1 MTARPLRIFI
11 TSGETSGDM
20 LAAQLMRKLKELT
33 GGQVHFEGVGGPRM
47 EAEGLTSLFPVD
59 DIAVMGLV
67 DILPKLRILID
78 RIWMAVRH
86 AAAMKPDLAILVD
99 VPGFNLRIAERLK
112 PIAPGIPIALYV
124 APQAWAW
131 RPRRAIEMKAY
142 VDHVLALLPFE
153 PAFFEK
159 AGLRCTHVGHPVVE
173 RFPGTGLGP
182 AFRVRHD
189 IPADAPVLAVLPG
202 SRRKE
207 VSRLA
212 PIFSETL
219 GLLKAKHPALI
230 AVVPTIS
237 HVAAP
242 VREAVAAW
250 PLRAIVFD
258 DEAEKYPAFEAADTA
273 LAASGTVALELALA
287 GTPMVIAYKVDWVTA
302 FYVRRAIKVKYAN
315 LINLIADRP
324 IVPELLQGDCT
335 AEGLA
340 REIDRLLSDQ
350 AARAAQCRVFA
361 EAARALGLGQEAPSL
376 RAAKAALETLPAANW
391 RDLYTGGR

>member
-1 MTARPLRIFI
+1 MNRRLRIFI

-20 LAAQLMRKLKELT
+20 LAAQLMRALKELT
-33 GGQVHFEGVGGPRM
+33 GGAVLFEGVGGPRM

-67 DILPKLRILID
+67 DILPKIRILMN
-78 RIWMAVRH
+78 RIWTSVRH

-112 PIAPGIPIALYV
+112 PIAPEIPIALYV

-131 RPRRAIEMKAY
+131 RPKRAIEMRAY

-159 AGLRCTHVGHPVVE
+159 AGVRCTHVGHPVVE
-173 RFPGTGLGP
+173 RFPGAGLGP
-182 AFRVRHD
+182 DFRARHN
-189 IPADAPVLAVLPG
+189 IPQDATVLAVLPG

-212 PIFSETL
+212 PVFAETL
-219 GLLKAKHPALI
+219 ALLKARHPNLVI
-230 AVVPTIS
+230 VVPTIP
-237 HVAAP
+237 HVAAQ
-242 VREAVAAW
+242 VRDAAAAW
-250 PLRAIVFD
+250 PGRAIVL
-258 DEAEKYPAFEAADTA
+258 EEEREKYPAFEAADVA

-302 FYVRRAIKVKYAN
+302 FYVRRAIQVKYAN
-315 LINLIADRP
+315 LINLIADRLV
-324 IVPELLQGDCT
+324 VPELIQENCT
-335 AEGLA
+335 AENLA
-340 REIDRLLSDQ
+340 RETDRLLSDET
-350 AARAAQCRVFA
+350 ARMAQRIVF
-361 EAARALGLGQEAPSL
+361 EDAARALGLGQEAPSL
-376 RAAKAALETLPAANW
+376 RAARAALATLPHATVSA
-391 RDLYTGGR
+391 G